1 MDRIIKLI
9 QAAGAI
15 ALVVAITVG
24 YGAVR
29 EASASEGGWCDEAEY
44 CQWDTPGN
52 YEHVACATSHCD
64 TTMQWCCL
72 DGISN

>member
-15 ALVVAITVG
+15 ALVVAI
-24 YGAVR
+24 
-29 EASASEGGWCDEAEY
+29 
-44 CQWDTPGN
+44 N

-72 DGISN
+72 DGISNQA